1 MTALLMERIDGK
13 GGNKNGRVEFE
24 EFVPWYQSVLD
35 KHRAFMARSKPVV
48 EKPKRVKLSRAA
60 PGAPPAPSGDA
71 DWLSTFTK
79 QFRDVGAAIL
89 PAAGGAPVPSYHP
102 ALPKPG
108 SERYEALREEAKGKF
123 EHYDKGKKGW
133 LDETDAVALAV
144 DLHAT
149 FRPKSAHLSDKEAE
163 AAASKLLKRVDANA
177 DGGIDFEEF
186 FPWYLRVLDHVHRW
200 IDAHDGVDAKDK
212 KLVVERF
219 AHYDKDGSGYLDE
232 FELSLLAADLHGAF
246 HPEAAPLSQEERK
259 RMAAVLMHRMDE
271 THGNSDGRV
280 EFEEFM
286 PWYLTVMKEH
296 VRFMERKKKEE
307 PPIVVKMDKVKVQ
320 RAVLRS
326 APPPAPSPS
335 FEQQFRDPGAP
346 VARVKMPEPRLRRPV
361 AIRPGESGYEDYRW
375 AVQAKFNHYDEDK
388 RGVLGDRE
396 AVHLAVDLYTA
407 LHPTKHMSFEEA
419 KELAAKLLKR
429 VGRKAEGKIDFEEF
443 LEWYTVLV
451 DKLQKMDDAHGLM
464 DSKDRDVSG
473 RARGREYW
481 AALVEG
487 RVARAHGWDTEGDGV
502 RRVAGVVGEVLSLR
516 RGWQWVSGRAGGG
529 QAGAGSSQG
538 LPSGRR

>member
-1 MTALLMERIDGK
+1 MCAAALTSTEVREMTALLMERMDGK
-13 GGNKNGRVEFE
+13 GGNSDSRVQFE

-35 KHRAFMARSKPVV
+35 KHRAFVARSKPAV

-60 PGAPPAPSGDA
+60 PAAPAAPAGDE
-71 DWLSTFTK
+71 DWVSTFTK

-89 PAAGGAPVPSYHP
+89 PGVGGGAAVPSYH
-102 ALPKPG
+102 AGVPKPG
-108 SERYEALREEAKGKF
+108 SKRYEALCEEAKGKF

-133 LDETDAVALAV
+133 LDEKDTIALAV

-163 AAASKLLKRVDANA
+163 AAASKLLKRLDTNA
-177 DGGIDFEEF
+177 DGGIELEEF
-186 FPWYLRVLDHVHRW
+186 IPWYLRMLDHVHRW

-212 KLVVERF
+212 KLVAERF
-219 AHYDKDGSGYLDE
+219 AHYDKDESGYLDE
-232 FELSLLAADLHGAF
+232 FELGLLAADLHGAF

-271 THGNSDGRV
+271 RHGNSDGRV

-296 VRFMERKKKEE
+296 VRFMELKKKEE

-320 RAVLRS
+320 RAARPVLRS
-326 APPPAPSPS
+326 APPRAPSPR

-346 VARVKMPEPRLRRPV
+346 LPGLKMPQLRLRRPIV
-361 AIRPGESGYEDYRW
+361 IRPGEAGYEDFKW

-388 RGVLGDRE
+388 QGVLGDRE
-396 AVHLAVDLYTA
+396 AVHLAVDMYTA
-407 LHPTKHMSFEEA
+407 LHPTKHLSFEEA

-443 LEWYTVLV
+443 LEWYTVLG

-464 DSKDRDVSG
+464 DPKDRHVSG
-473 RARGREYW
+473 W
-481 AALVEG
+481 K
-487 RVARAHGWDTEGDGV
+487 
-502 RRVAGVVGEVLSLR
+502 
-516 RGWQWVSGRAGGG
+516 RGWVG
-529 QAGAGSSQG
+529 
-538 LPSGRR
+538 